1 VFPNPSCQLLS
12 GTKKSSRSRLEFREP
27 NKIPVL
33 VSNSHLKGKSGTR
46 FRKKERKKERER
58 GRKRDRERKK
68 ERERDRERERKK
80 KDCTSHG
87 LNVMMNCGL

>member
-1 VFPNPSCQLLS
+1 VFLNPSRQLLS

-33 VSNSHLKGKSGTR
+33 VSNSHLKGKSGTI

-58 GRKRDRERKK
+58 EEEREIERERKK
-68 ERERDRERERKK
+68 ER
-80 KDCTSHG
+80 
-87 LNVMMNCGL
+87 